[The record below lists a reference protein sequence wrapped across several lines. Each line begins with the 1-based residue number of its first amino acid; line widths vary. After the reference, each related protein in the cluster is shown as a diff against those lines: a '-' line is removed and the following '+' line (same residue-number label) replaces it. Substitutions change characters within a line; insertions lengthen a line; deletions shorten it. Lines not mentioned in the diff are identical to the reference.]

1 MSRTYWEGMGG
12 EAVLSHSLSEA
23 KYYRSQKKKKK
34 KRPKVAFKI
43 VTSDN
48 HLLSDRFSLQGD
60 VANVSRRKRQQQQ

>member
-1 MSRTYWEGMGG
+1 MGG

-34 KRPKVAFKI
+34 KPKVAFKI